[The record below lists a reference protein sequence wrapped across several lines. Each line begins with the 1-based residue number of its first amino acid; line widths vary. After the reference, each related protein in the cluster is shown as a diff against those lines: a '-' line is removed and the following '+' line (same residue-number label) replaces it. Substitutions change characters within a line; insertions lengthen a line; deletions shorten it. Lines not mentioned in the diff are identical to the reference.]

1 MVAHHPLVYG
11 VLQADAVRLPCKA
24 DQMRCG
30 HATFSI
36 LALDRAAGHFGV
48 AMASKLPC
56 VGSFCP
62 VLRSGVGAVVT
73 QAWTNPAL
81 PYRIFER
88 LEAGDDAERALA
100 TVMAVEVDAGL
111 RQVGVIDAK
120 GRAAGFTGAGVEPA
134 FGQLEGDGCLVLG
147 NMLPDQ
153 SVLEAMAERFAE
165 AAGQPLAERLLLALA
180 AGAERGGD
188 VRGTRSAALK
198 VVAGEVFPLVDLRAD
213 DHDRPV
219 AEVRRLLGVVAGDL
233 ARFIAALPTRVNPH
247 GRFETVQDLRPE
259 PPIGPVRR

>member
-1 MVAHHPLVYG
+1 
-11 VLQADAVRLPCKA
+11 
-24 DQMRCG
+24 MRGG

-36 LALDRAAGHFGV
+36 VAIDRAAGQLGV
-48 AMASKLPC
+48 AIASKLPC

-62 VLRSGVGAVVT
+62 VVRSGVGAVVT

-88 LEAGDDAERALA
+88 LAAGDDAEQALA
-100 TVMAVEVDAGL
+100 VVMAAEVDAPL
-111 RQVGVIDAK
+111 RQVGVVDAA
-120 GRAAGFTGAGVEPA
+120 GRAAGFTGDGVEPA
-134 FGQLEGDGCLVLG
+134 FGQRRGDGCLVLG

-153 SVLEAMAERFAE
+153 SVLEAMAERFTA
-165 AAGQPLAERLLLALA
+165 AAGRALAERLLLALA

-198 VVAGEVFPLVDLRAD
+198 VVASEVFPLVDLRAD

-219 AEVRRLLGVVAGDL
+219 AEVRRLLEVASGDL
-233 ARFIAALPTRVNPH
+233 ARFIAALPTRANPR

-259 PPIGPVRR
+259 PPVGPVRR

>member
-1 MVAHHPLVYG
+1 
-11 VLQADAVRLPCKA
+11 
-24 DQMRCG
+24 MRCG

-36 LALDRAAGHFGV
+36 LALDRVAGHIGV

-62 VLRSGVGAVVT
+62 VLRPGLGAVVT

-88 LEAGDDAERALA
+88 LEGGDDAERALA
-100 TVMAVEVDAGL
+100 VVMAAEVDAGL
-111 RQVGVIDAK
+111 RQVGVVDAA
-120 GRAAGFTGAGVEPA
+120 GRVAGFTGAEVEPA
-134 FGQLEGDGCLVLG
+134 CGQREGDGCLVLG

-153 SVLEAMAERFAE
+153 SVLAAMAECFAS
-165 AAGQPLAERLLLALA
+165 AAGQPLAERLLLALE

-188 VRGTRSAALK
+188 VRGTRSAALE

-219 AEVRRLLGVVAGDL
+219 AELRRLLGVVAGDL
-233 ARFIAALPTRVNPH
+233 ARFIAALPTRANPR

-259 PPIGPVRR
+259 PPPQPVRR

>member
-1 MVAHHPLVYG
+1 
-11 VLQADAVRLPCKA
+11 
-24 DQMRCG
+24 MRCG

-36 LALDRAAGHFGV
+36 LALDRVAGHFGV

-62 VLRSGVGAVVT
+62 VVRPGLAAVVT

-88 LEAGDDAERALA
+88 LAAGDDAEQALA
-100 TVMAVEVDAGL
+100 VVMAAEVDAAL
-111 RQVGVIDAK
+111 RQVGVVDAA
-120 GRAAGFTGAGVEPA
+120 GRVAGFTGDGVEPA
-134 FGQLEGDGCLVLG
+134 FGHRAADGCLVLG
-147 NMLPDQ
+147 NMLPDAT
-153 SVLEAMAERFAE
+153 VLEAMDERFAA
-165 AAGQPLAERLLLALA
+165 AAGQPLAERLLLALE

-219 AEVRRLLGVVAGDL
+219 TELRRLLGVAGGDL
-233 ARFIAALPTRVNPH
+233 ARFIAALPTRANPR
-247 GRFETVQDLRPE
+247 GRFETVQDLRPD
-259 PPIGPVRR
+259 PPVGPLRR

>member
-1 MVAHHPLVYG
+1 
-11 VLQADAVRLPCKA
+11 
-24 DQMRCG
+24 MRGG

-36 LALDRAAGHFGV
+36 VALDRAAGQLGV
-48 AMASKLPC
+48 AIASKLPC

-62 VLRSGVGAVVT
+62 VVRPGVGAVVT

-88 LEAGDDAERALA
+88 LAAGDDAEQALA
-100 TVMAVEVDAGL
+100 VVMAAEVDAAL
-111 RQVGVIDAK
+111 RQVGVVDAA
-120 GRAAGFTGAGVEPA
+120 GRAAGFSGAGVEPA
-134 FGQLEGDGCLVLG
+134 FGQRKGNGCLVLG
-147 NMLPDQ
+147 NMLPDEAVLAAMDQ
-153 SVLEAMAERFAE
+153 SFAA
-165 AAGQPLAERLLLALA
+165 AAGQPLADRLLVALE

-219 AEVRRLLGVVAGDL
+219 AELRRLLGVAAGDL
-233 ARFIAALPTRVNPH
+233 ARFIAALPTGTNPR

-259 PPIGPVRR
+259 PPVGPVRR